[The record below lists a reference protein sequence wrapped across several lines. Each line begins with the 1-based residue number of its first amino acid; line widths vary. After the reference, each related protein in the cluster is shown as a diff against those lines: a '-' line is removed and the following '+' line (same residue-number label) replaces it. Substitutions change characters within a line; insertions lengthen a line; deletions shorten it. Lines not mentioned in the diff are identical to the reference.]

1 MVEKQYTVREGDS
14 LYQIGKKLGTV
25 PEGIYILNHL
35 KSDRLEIGQKLWI
48 PSYVEA
54 QVLSGRIP
62 PVYRW
67 ESTEGESLGELDA
80 GCRLEVVGTTQNFL
94 AVRYLRQKG
103 YLRRQDAQLI
113 AYGAQLPVIGVLGYY
128 MEEERGGFPSSEEAF
143 DAGNDCADIL
153 RTVFLETGSGQSGTL
168 GK

>member
-1 MVEKQYTVREGDS
+1 MVEKQYTVRKGDS

-54 QVLSGRIP
+54 QVLYEDT

-67 ESTEGESLGELDA
+67 ESTEGESLGERDA
-80 GCRLEVVGTTQNFL
+80 GWKLSG
-94 AVRYLRQKG
+94 
-103 YLRRQDAQLI
+103 RRRIFWRCGICGKKDI
-113 AYGAQLPVIGVLGYY
+113 C
-128 MEEERGGFPSSEEAF
+128 GG
-143 DAGNDCADIL
+143 
-153 RTVFLETGSGQSGTL
+153 RTRS
-168 GK
+168 

>member
-48 PSYVEA
+48 PSSVEA
-54 QVLSGRIP
+54 QVLYEDT

-80 GCRLEVVGTTQNFL
+80 GCRLEVVGTTQNFQRKRL
-94 AVRYLRQKG
+94 TR
-103 YLRRQDAQLI
+103 
-113 AYGAQLPVIGVLGYY
+113 
-128 MEEERGGFPSSEEAF
+128 
-143 DAGNDCADIL
+143 
-153 RTVFLETGSGQSGTL
+153 ETMC
-168 GK
+168 

>member
-14 LYQIGKKLGTV
+14 LYQISKNLGTV

-54 QVLSGRIP
+54 QVLYEDT

-67 ESTEGESLGELDA
+67 ESAEGEILGELDA
-80 GCRLEVVGTTQNFL
+80 GCRLEVVWTTQEFL

-103 YLRRQDAQLI
+103 YLRRQDAPDDCLWSAAACDRSPGI
-113 AYGAQLPVIGVLGYY
+113 LHG
-128 MEEERGGFPSSEEAF
+128 RG
-143 DAGNDCADIL
+143 
-153 RTVFLETGSGQSGTL
+153 TGRLSFFRGSV
-168 GK
+168 